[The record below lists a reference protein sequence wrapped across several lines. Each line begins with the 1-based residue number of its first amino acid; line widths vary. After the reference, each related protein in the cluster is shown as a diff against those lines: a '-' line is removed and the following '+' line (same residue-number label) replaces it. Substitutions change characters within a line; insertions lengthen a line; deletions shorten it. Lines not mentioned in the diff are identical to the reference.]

1 MKVVPFIARRSSV
14 RTGPWTETELDPLF
28 DACAAPMT
36 RGSVGGWETGLTE
49 AGDPQL
55 YLLGPTPDY
64 DCVLCISRLGG
75 RYILEDGQGRVLFEH
90 DAMMPIAEK
99 VQTTLVR
106 KRSAIA
112 VRLVA
117 GWVAVKA
124 AFEERV
130 EPILAEPV
138 ELFTHVGP
146 QLAALV

>member
-1 MKVVPFIARRSSV
+1 LTAGDIGGWD
-14 RTGPWTETELDPLF
+14 TGQTEL
-28 DACAAPMT
+28 
-36 RGSVGGWETGLTE
+36 
-49 AGDPQL
+49 GDPQL
-55 YLLGPTPDY
+55 YLLGPAPDH

-90 DAMMPIAEK
+90 DAIMPIADQ
-99 VQTTLVR
+99 VHAALAR
-106 KRSAIA
+106 KRPAMVA
-112 VRLVA
+112 RLVA

-130 EPILAEPV
+130 EPILAEPI

>member
-1 MKVVPFIARRSSV
+1 MTVVPFVPRRAYVPVGS
-14 RTGPWTETELDPLF
+14 WEKAELAPVL
-28 DACAAPMT
+28 DACAAPLT
-36 RGSVGGWETGLTE
+36 AGDIGGWETGVTE

-55 YLLGPTPDY
+55 YLLGPGPDH

-90 DAMMPIAEK
+90 DAIVPIADK
-99 VQTTLVR
+99 IQAALAS
-106 KRSAIA
+106 KRTAIV

-130 EPILAEPV
+130 EPLLAEPI

>member
-1 MKVVPFIARRSSV
+1 MKVVPFVPRRSSV
-14 RTGPWTETELDPLF
+14 RTGPWIETELDPVF
-28 DACAAPMT
+28 EACATPMM
-36 RGSVGGWETGLTE
+36 RDRVGGWETGQTE

-55 YLLGPTPDY
+55 YLLGPAPEH

-75 RYILEDGQGRVLFEH
+75 RYILEDGEGRVLSEH
-90 DAMMPIAEK
+90 DAIAPIAEK
-99 VQTTLVR
+99 VQTALAR
-106 KRSAIA
+106 KRPAMVA
-112 VRLVA
+112 RLVA